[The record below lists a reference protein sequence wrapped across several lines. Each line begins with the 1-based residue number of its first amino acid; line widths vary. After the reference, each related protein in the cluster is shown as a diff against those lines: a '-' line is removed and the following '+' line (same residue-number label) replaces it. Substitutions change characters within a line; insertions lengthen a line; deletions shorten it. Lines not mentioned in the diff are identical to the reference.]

1 MNPMDLAQTRKK
13 IDSIDSEIVSL
24 LRSRLELSLQTAKIK
39 EKIEDS
45 AREEEVIAH
54 VRKFSK
60 SLLSPDFSEKIFR
73 QVMEESKALQK
84 RNLTLIG
91 FQGEHGAFSEFA
103 LMEFDRK
110 AIPIPCREFADVFA
124 MVKSGLLD
132 YGVVPVENSIE
143 GSVTQV
149 NDLLIS
155 SDIGVVGEVTIPI
168 HHCLLSLPDTDY
180 RDIKVVY
187 SHPQALGQCRA
198 FLQRNR
204 LEATPYYDTAGSA
217 MMLSKKRVRGTAV
230 IANRVCADI
239 YNLEIVK
246 ENIEDN
252 DSNRTRFM
260 VIAKEKG
267 KGKGEKCTITFTVPH
282 KSGTLASVLKIF
294 SDAGI
299 NLTRIES
306 RPARADLKAF
316 SFLVDFQGADTDRNI
331 ATALAKVKDS
341 TLNMKLIGCYREG
354 AK

>member
-1 MNPMDLAQTRKK
+1 MDLQETRKK
-13 IDSIDSEIVSL
+13 IDGIDREIVSL

-39 EKIEDS
+39 EKIED
-45 AREEEVIAH
+45 AGREEEVIAH
-54 VRKFSK
+54 VRRFSK
-60 SLLSPDFSEKIFR
+60 ALLSPDFSEKLFR
-73 QVMEESKALQK
+73 QIMAESKGLQQ
-84 RNLTLIG
+84 REMTLIG

-103 LMEFDRK
+103 LMEFDRN
-110 AIPIPCREFADVFA
+110 AIPIPCREFADVFS
-124 MVKSGLLD
+124 MVKAGLLD
-132 YGVVPVENSIE
+132 YGIVPVENSIE

-155 SDIGVVGEVTIPI
+155 SDVSVVGEVTIPI

-180 RDIKVVY
+180 REIKVVY
-187 SHPQALGQCRA
+187 SHLQALGQCRS

-204 LEATPYYDTAGSA
+204 LEAMPYYDTAGSA
-217 MMLSKKRVRGTAV
+217 MMLSKERTRGTAV

-252 DSNRTRFM
+252 DTNRTRFM

-267 KGKGEKCTITFTVPH
+267 DGKGDKCTISFTIPH
-282 KSGTLASVLKIF
+282 KSGSLFSVLKVF

-316 SFLVDFQGADTDRNI
+316 SFLLDFNGADTDKNV
-331 ATALAKVKDS
+331 AAALAKVEDGA
-341 TLNMKLIGCYREG
+341 LNMKLIGCYREG

>member
-1 MNPMDLAQTRKK
+1 MDLKETRKK
-13 IDSIDSEIVSL
+13 IDGIDREIVSL

-39 EKIEDS
+39 EKIED
-45 AREEEVIAH
+45 ARREEEVIAH

-60 SLLSPDFSEKIFR
+60 SLLSPDFSEKLFR
-73 QVMEESKALQK
+73 QIMAESKALQK
-84 RNLTLIG
+84 HDMTLIG

-103 LMEFDRK
+103 LLEFDKK
-110 AIPIPCREFADVFA
+110 AIPIPCREFADVFS
-124 MVKSGLLD
+124 MVNAGLLD
-132 YGVVPVENSIE
+132 YGIIPVENSIE

-149 NDLLIS
+149 NDLLIN
-155 SDIGVVGEVTIPI
+155 SDLSVVGEITMPI
-168 HHCLLSLPDTDY
+168 HHCLLSLPDTEY

-187 SHPQALGQCRA
+187 SHPQALGQCRG
-198 FLQRNR
+198 FLQRNK
-204 LEATPYYDTAGSA
+204 LEAIPYYDTAGSA
-217 MMLSKKRVRGTAV
+217 MMLSKERTRATAV

-260 VIAKEKG
+260 VIARQRGEG
-267 KGKGEKCTITFTVPH
+267 KGDKCIISFTIPH
-282 KSGTLASVLKIF
+282 KSGSLFSTLKIF

-316 SFLVDFQGADTDRNI
+316 SFLLDFQGADTDKGI

>member
-1 MNPMDLAQTRKK
+1 MDLKETRKK
-13 IDSIDSEIVSL
+13 IDAVDREIVSL
-24 LRSRLELSLQTAKIK
+24 LRSRLELSLQAGKLK
-39 EKIEDS
+39 EKIEDAS
-45 AREEEVIAH
+45 REEEVISH
-54 VRKFSK
+54 VRKHSK
-60 SLLSPDFSEKIFR
+60 FLLSPDFSEKIFR
-73 QVMEESKALQK
+73 QVMDESKALQK
-84 RNLTLIG
+84 RDLTLIG

-103 LMEFDRK
+103 LMEFDRS
-110 AIPIPCREFADVFA
+110 AIPIPCREFGDVFA
-124 MVKSGLLD
+124 MVRAGLLD
-132 YGVVPVENSIE
+132 YGIVPVENSIE

-149 NDLLIS
+149 NDLLIT
-155 SDIGVVGEVTIPI
+155 SDVTVVCEITTPI

-180 RDIKVVY
+180 RDIKAVY
-187 SHPQALGQCRA
+187 SHPQALGQCRS
-198 FLQRNR
+198 FLQRNK
-204 LEATPYYDTAGSA
+204 LEAIPYYDTAGSA
-217 MMLSKKRVRGTAV
+217 MMLSKDRIRGSAV

-267 KGKGEKCTITFTVPH
+267 DGIGDKCTISFTVPH

-306 RPARADLKAF
+306 RPARADLKEF
-316 SFLVDFQGADTDRNI
+316 SFLVDFQGADTDKKV
-331 ATALAKVKDS
+331 ATVLKKVKDS

-354 AK
+354 EK